1 MENKEVKPKG
11 ELKGSKV
18 QTVKIHKIRH
28 EGLFTKPIMALIIIG
43 VALIIFN
50 QFQIMS
56 VSALM
61 SGSVHSSS
69 GFFHLTSKSGDKDL
83 SKVDLSGIKSTAQ
96 TVGTVFP
103 VEQFKTSDDAMAA
116 MFPTGTPDYGAALGV
131 SFDDP
136 VNSLTKLQNM
146 FNSLKQDV
154 QQNNPEA
161 FKRYVNLASNPYG
174 VSCEYCC
181 GVGPIGADKNGNS
194 RCGCQHNPA
203 LLAVTLYLT
212 SHTNYGDAEVLRE
225 VMRWKTLF
233 FPKNM
238 IELGMSVA
246 GKDASEISN
255 LPGMVGGC

>member
-1 MENKEVKPKG
+1 MDNKEVKAK
-11 ELKGSKV
+11 KDSH
-18 QTVKIHKIRH
+18 VKEFKKSDKHQSSV
-28 EGLFTKPIMALIIIG
+28 FTKPILILIVIG
-43 VALIIFN
+43 VAVILFN

-56 VSALM
+56 VSALLGGTQKTSSFLYL
-61 SGSVHSSS
+61 SGKGSNS
-69 GFFHLTSKSGDKDL
+69 DL
-83 SKVDLSGIKSTAQ
+83 SNADLSGIKSTAQ
-96 TVGTVFP
+96 TVATVFP
-103 VEQFKTSDDAMAA
+103 VSEFKTSDDAMAA
-116 MFPTGTPDYGAALGV
+116 MFPTGTPEYGQDLGV

-136 VNSLTKLQNM
+136 VKSLDTLSKM
-146 FNSLKQDV
+146 FEPLKAEV
-154 QQNNPEA
+154 KAKNPEA
-161 FKRYVNLASNPYG
+161 FKRYINLASNPNG
-174 VSCEYCC
+174 VSCEFCC

-212 SHTNYGDAEVLRE
+212 AYTDYNDAQVLKE

-246 GKDASEISN
+246 GKDASELNN